1 MLPFALR
8 LAAEAL
14 SLAAFISTIAVLA
27 VLFTE
32 KL

>member
-14 SLAAFISTIAVLA
+14 SLSAFISMVAVWA
-27 VLFTE
+27 VLFME

>member
-1 MLPFALR
+1 MACFIAR

-14 SLAAFISTIAVLA
+14 SLAAFISSIAVWA
-27 VLFTE
+27 VVFME